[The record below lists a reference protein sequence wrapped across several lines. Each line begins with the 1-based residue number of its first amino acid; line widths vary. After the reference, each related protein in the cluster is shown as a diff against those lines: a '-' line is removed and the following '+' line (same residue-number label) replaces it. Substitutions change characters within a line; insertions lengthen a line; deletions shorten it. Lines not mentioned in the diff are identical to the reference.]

1 VQGSINQRQR
11 HPLSFLKE
19 TALPGLKIRVIFLA
33 DTVTGATTTLAG
45 SDQSFLAIPKA
56 CPNDQWK
63 LKLRT

>member
-45 SDQSFLAIPKA
+45 CNQSFLANHKSLP
-56 CPNDQWK
+56 Q
-63 LKLRT
+63 